1 MRKRERRSVN
11 LDKAAKTA
19 AIINGA
25 QILFALGLT
34 CYALFGTG
42 FHLSGNAERW
52 LVALMACVVIWGAVI
67 DINDAFNARKI
78 AEQSDM
84 LEDAYG
90 QLEELN
96 ATLRKQ
102 RHDFKNQL
110 QVVHGL
116 IELGDHAEAGQYI
129 ETVYDDIQKVSSV
142 LRTGIPAVNALIA
155 AKMSDCESR
164 GVEMQ
169 VEIFSAWKQ
178 LPVEGYVICR
188 VMGNLLDNAI
198 DAVAKTRGARIRL
211 ELSETLADYT
221 FYVENNGPQIPA
233 QIRGQLFE
241 RGFTTKRTGT
251 GMGLAIVKELLEEC
265 GGSVQLESA
274 DGCTRFSCKV
284 PKGGAA
290 EAAQLNSSVG

>member
-11 LDKAAKTA
+11 LDKAAKA
-19 AIINGA
+19 AVGVNGA
-25 QILFALGLT
+25 QIVFAATLT
-34 CYALFGTG
+34 GYALWGSG
-42 FHLSGNAERW
+42 FHLSGVAERS
-52 LVALMACVVIWGAVI
+52 LVILMAIVVIWGAII
-67 DINDAFNARKI
+67 DINEARNARKI

-90 QLEELN
+90 QLEDLN

-110 QVVHGL
+110 QVVYGL
-116 IELGDHAEAGQYI
+116 IQLEDYPSAAQYI

-164 GVEMQ
+164 GIDMQ
-169 VEIFSAWKQ
+169 VEIFSSWTQ
-178 LPVEGYVICR
+178 LPVEGYVVCR
-188 VMGNLLDNAI
+188 MMGNLLDNAI
-198 DAVAKTRGARIRL
+198 EAVADVPNPRVRL
-211 ELSETLADYT
+211 ELSKTLVDYT
-221 FYVENNGPQIPA
+221 FCVENNGPQIPM

-251 GMGLAIVKELLEEC
+251 GMGLAIVEELLEAC
-265 GGSVQLESA
+265 GGSIQMQSE
-274 DGCTRFSCKV
+274 DECTQFRCRI
-284 PKGGAA
+284 PKQMPPTAP
-290 EAAQLNSSVG
+290 EA

>member
-1 MRKRERRSVN
+1 MRLRKQLQRRID
-11 LDKAAKTA
+11 LEKAAMMA
-19 AIINGA
+19 VAINVA
-25 QILFALGLT
+25 QIVFAAALT
-34 CYALFGTG
+34 GYALFGEG
-42 FHLSGNAERW
+42 FQLSGMMERGF
-52 LVALMACVVIWGAVI
+52 VVVMAAVVIWGAVI
-67 DINDAFNARKI
+67 DINEARNARRI

-84 LEDAYG
+84 LEDAYD

-116 IELGDHAEAGQYI
+116 IELEDYGEAGKYI

-164 GVEMQ
+164 NVKLD

-178 LPVEGYVICR
+178 LPMEGYVVCR

-198 DAVAKTRGARIRL
+198 EALTDIPDANIRL
-211 ELSETLADYT
+211 ELSETLTDYT
-221 FYVENNGPQIPA
+221 FYVQNNGPMIPEPM
-233 QIRGQLFE
+233 RERLFE
-241 RGFTTKRTGT
+241 RGFTTKRTGS
-251 GMGLAIVKELLEEC
+251 GMGLAIVKELLEEN
-265 GGSVQLESA
+265 GGSVQLTSEE
-274 DGCTRFSCKV
+274 GCTRFSCKIAKIV
-284 PKGGAA
+284 QTKSD
-290 EAAQLNSSVG
+290 N